1 MNQERFAPPK
11 KIAIIHHMSI
21 TGTYNSAT
29 AVVNEKKPR
38 IPLPIP
44 FTCLEPIPHFL
55 DQEIKH
61 GDSVADSEVLMDAL
75 HHVTQVRLGVLLLHV
90 SLQVVPQTLL
100 VELTHHHR
108 GGIFNLHVDE
118 VQ

>member
-1 MNQERFAPPK
+1 
-11 KIAIIHHMSI
+11 MSI

-29 AVVNEKKPR
+29 AVLNGKKRR
-38 IPLPIP
+38 ISLPIP
-44 FTCLEPIPHFL
+44 LTCSEPIPHFL
-55 DQEIKH
+55 DQEVEH
-61 GDSVADSEVLMDAL
+61 GDGVADSEVLMDAL
-75 HHVTQVRLGVLLLHV
+75 HHVAGVPPLGVLLLYV

-100 VELTHHHR
+100 MELFHHHR